1 MKKRIKK
8 GVDIVGREY
17 VLEFI
22 YYENDE
28 EFNELWNKGG
38 WDFWNMWD
46 NEKRIL
52 GREVN
57 VF

>member
-1 MKKRIKK
+1 M
-8 GVDIVGREY
+8 GREY